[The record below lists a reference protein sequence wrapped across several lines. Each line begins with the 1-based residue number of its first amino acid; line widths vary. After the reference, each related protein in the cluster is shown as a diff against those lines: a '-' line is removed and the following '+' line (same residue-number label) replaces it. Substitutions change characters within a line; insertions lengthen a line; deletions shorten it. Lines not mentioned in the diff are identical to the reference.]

1 MIGILK
7 KNAGF
12 YLMYGLFLLIMS
24 VAMWY
29 SAFDRLRTPIA
40 VINSFFMFF
49 IVVIPALSAEALEEK
64 HRGYPFLMTLPLKL
78 ETVIRVKMALP
89 IMSVGVVVVFNLV
102 LFRFFFESTPAVLA
116 DCVKIILLNTS
127 IVIMLSGSVFL
138 LMYRY
143 DVRMLMMFLVFT
155 GVFFNFLGLIAIRT
169 SGIGNIFEWP
179 EMIVAGKPAWIFIL
193 LIPASLGV
201 YHLAFRRA
209 LRLKEE
215 RLFD

>member
-7 KNAGF
+7 KNAAY
-12 YLMYGLFLLIMS
+12 YLIYGTILLIMS
-24 VAMWY
+24 VVMWY
-29 SAFDRLRTPIA
+29 SAMDRLRTPIA

-49 IVVIPALSAEALEEK
+49 IVVVPALSAEALEEK

-78 ETVIRVKMALP
+78 ETIVRAKMALP
-89 IMSVGVVVVFNLV
+89 AIAVSVTVVFNLV
-102 LFRFFFESTPAVLA
+102 FFQFFESTPSVLA
-116 DCVKIILLNTS
+116 DCVKIIVLNAS
-127 IVIMLSGSVFL
+127 VVIVLAGAVFI

-143 DVRMLMMFLVFT
+143 DVRMLMMVLVFA
-155 GVFFNFLGLIAIRT
+155 GVFFNFLGLIAVRS

-179 EMIVAGKPAWIFIL
+179 EMIVSGKPAWIFVV
-193 LIPASLGV
+193 LIFVSLGV
-201 YHLAFRRA
+201 YHLIFLRA

>member
-12 YLMYGLFLLIMS
+12 YLMYGIFLLIMS
-24 VAMWY
+24 VVMWY
-29 SAFDRLRTPIA
+29 SAMDRLRTPIA

-64 HRGYPFLMTLPLKL
+64 HRGYPFLRTLPLKL
-78 ETVIRVKMALP
+78 ETVIRAKMALP
-89 IMSVGVVVVFNLV
+89 IISVGVVVVFNIV
-102 LFRFFFESTPAVLA
+102 FFQFFESTPSVLA
-116 DCVKIILLNTS
+116 DCVKIILLNAS
-127 IVIMLSGSVFL
+127 IVIMLAGTVFL

-143 DVRMLMMFLVFT
+143 DVRMLMMFLVFA
-155 GVFFNFLGLIAIRT
+155 GVFFNLLGLIAVRT

-179 EMIVAGKPAWIFIL
+179 EMIVAGKPVWIFIL

>member
-7 KNAGF
+7 KNAGY
-12 YLMYGLFLLIMS
+12 YLVYGIFFLAMS
-24 VAMWY
+24 VVMWH

-49 IVVIPALSAEALEEK
+49 VVVVPALSAEAIEEK

-78 ETVIRVKMALP
+78 ETVVRAKMALP
-89 IMSVGVVVVFNLV
+89 IMAVAMAVAFNLV
-102 LFRFFFESTPAVLA
+102 LFRFFQSTPSVLD
-116 DCVKIILLNTS
+116 DCVKIILLNAS
-127 IVIMLSGSVFL
+127 VAIILAGAVFL

-143 DVRMLMMFLVFT
+143 NVRMLMMVLVFV
-155 GVFFNFLGLIAIRT
+155 GVGFNFLGLIAART
-169 SGIGNIFEWP
+169 SGIGNIFEWS
-179 EMIVAGKPAWIFIL
+179 ELIVTGKPVWVFIL
-193 LIPASLGV
+193 LIPVSLAI

>member
-12 YLMYGLFLLIMS
+12 YLMYGIFLLIMS
-24 VAMWY
+24 VVMWY
-29 SAFDRLRTPIA
+29 SAMDRLRTPIA

-64 HRGYPFLMTLPLKL
+64 HRGYPFLATLPLKL
-78 ETVIRVKMALP
+78 ETVIRAKMTLP
-89 IMSVGVVVVFNLV
+89 VMAVTVTVIFNLV
-102 LFRFFFESTPAVLA
+102 FFQFFESSPSVLA
-116 DCVKIILLNTS
+116 DCVKIILLNAS
-127 IVIMLSGSVFL
+127 IVIMLAGTVFL

-143 DVRMLMMFLVFT
+143 NVRMLMMFLVFA
-155 GVFFNFLGLIAIRT
+155 GVFFNFLGLIAVRT

-179 EMIVAGKPAWIFIL
+179 EMVVAGKPTWIFIVM
-193 LIPASLGV
+193 IFVGLGV
-201 YHLAFRRA
+201 YHLIFRRA
-209 LRLKEE
+209 IRLKEE

>member
-12 YLMYGLFLLIMS
+12 YLMYGLFLLIISMAIS
-24 VAMWY
+24 Y
-29 SAFDRLRTPIA
+29 GLRDRLRTPMA

-78 ETVIRVKMALP
+78 ETVVRAKMALP
-89 IMSVGVVVVFNLV
+89 LIAIFVAVVCNIV
-102 LFRFFFESTPAVLA
+102 LFQFFESTPSVLA
-116 DCVKIILLNTS
+116 DCVKITLLNASIAIILAGAVYILL
-127 IVIMLSGSVFL
+127 
-138 LMYRY
+138 YRY
-143 DVRMLMMFLVFT
+143 NVRILMMVLVFA
-155 GVFFNFLGLIAIRT
+155 GAFFNLIGLIAVRT
-169 SGIGNIFEWP
+169 RGIGNVFEWS
-179 EMIVAGKPAWIFIL
+179 EIIVSGKPTWIFIVM
-193 LIPASLGV
+193 ISVSLGV
-201 YHLAFRRA
+201 YHLIFRRA